1 MLNTL
6 LFRVDANATMGMG
19 HLLRCL
25 ALAQA
30 LVKKSEQ
37 EQTSL
42 KIVFVV
48 KADTVSL
55 CKQRQDWCGELLVLP
70 EHLPQADE
78 PAYLAAYCKRQQV
91 AALVL
96 DGYQF
101 ATQYRQSLSEIAV
114 KHIIFDD
121 NNDSGP
127 LFADLVINGASNAE
141 QLAYAVS
148 APQAV
153 LCVGSAYRLLRQEF
167 NHPDYK
173 LEWYLR
179 SKLTLVM
186 GGSDPRNFSIK
197 ILRQL
202 EQQGFRAKI
211 TLATGGAYAH
221 VDELK
226 QFLSQSALHV
236 EHLQNCQTM
245 AELFGQSLLV
255 VSAAG
260 GSQFELQAMYS
271 PALLLV
277 IADNQRNATL
287 QAAKQAWC
295 EAINCITEDN
305 IELICER
312 LTDLWSKHQQL
323 ELMHDNCKSLPQHD
337 GASKVA
343 DCILQLI
350 SQRSK

>member
-1 MLNTL
+1 MQKTI
-6 LFRVDANATMGMG
+6 LFRVDANTTMGMG

-37 EQTSL
+37 AQNSL

-48 KADTVSL
+48 KPVTESL
-55 CKQRQDWCGELLVLP
+55 CRTRSDWCGDILVLP

-78 PAYLAAYCKRQQV
+78 PAFLRDYCERQPV

-101 ATQYRQSLSEIAV
+101 DSHYRQNLSKIAV
-114 KHIIFDD
+114 KHIVFDD

-141 QLAYAVS
+141 QLAYAVT
-148 APQAV
+148 APQAA
-153 LCVGSAYRLLRQEF
+153 LCVGSNYRLLRQEF
-167 NHPDYK
+167 NHAEFK
-173 LEWYLR
+173 LDWQRR

-186 GGSDPRNFSIK
+186 GGSDPRNFSLK
-197 ILRQL
+197 ILRHL
-202 EQQGFRAKI
+202 EQQSFAAKI
-211 TLATGGAYAH
+211 TLATGGAYGH
-221 VDELK
+221 TNELK
-226 QFLSQSALHV
+226 HFLMQSSLNI
-236 EHLQNCQTM
+236 EHLQNCQAM

-260 GSQFELQAMYS
+260 GSQFELQAMFT

-277 IADNQRNATL
+277 VAANQRNATAH
-287 QAAKQAWC
+287 AAKQGWC
-295 EAINCITEDN
+295 EAIDCESNDN
-305 IELICER
+305 ITLICQR
-312 LTDLWSKHQQL
+312 LTDLWSQHQQL
-323 ELMHDNCKSLPQHD
+323 KLMHENSQFLAPHD
-337 GASKVA
+337 GTSKVA
-343 DCILQLI
+343 ECVLQLI
-350 SQRSK
+350 SGIPQ